1 MRRNAVSSM
10 KKKRNNCC
18 PSSDCTFFSLKESE
32 KNGINCFY
40 LRNVCSAFGRV
51 GSLCFTRVPESY
63 YFDFLACDAYDERR
77 TSPNEAGD
85 MLFSP
90 IFSRSSFTRGTFSND
105 PFHSFF
111 KLQLFTSS
119 SEFSLL

>member
-10 KKKRNNCC
+10 KKKQQQFFFIKRLK
-18 PSSDCTFFSLKESE
+18 FFSLKESE
-32 KNGINCFY
+32 KNGINCYY
-40 LRNVCSAFGRV
+40 LHEVCSAFGKV
-51 GSLCFTRVPESY
+51 GSLCFPRVPGSY
-63 YFDFLACDAYDERR
+63 YFDFLAGDDGRR
-77 TSPNEAGD
+77 TSPNQVGD

-90 IFSRSSFTRGTFSND
+90 IFSRSSFPRGTFSND

-111 KLQLFTSS
+111 KSQLFTSG